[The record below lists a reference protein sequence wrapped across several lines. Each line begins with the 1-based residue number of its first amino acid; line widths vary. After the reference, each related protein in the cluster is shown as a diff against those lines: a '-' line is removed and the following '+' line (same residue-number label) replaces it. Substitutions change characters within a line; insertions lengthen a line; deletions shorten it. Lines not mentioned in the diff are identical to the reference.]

1 MQLHIMDLFLNQVEG
16 ILIKLQDISVRVV
29 LMTEFNAQ

>member
-16 ILIKLQDISVRVV
+16 ILIKLLDISVRVV